1 MANTFGKYQLIEKI
15 GEGGMAEVYLAKQ
28 MGDLAGFEK
37 RVALKT
43 IYPHLTEREDL
54 VVMFLDEARIA
65 AQLNHPNIVQIYDLG
80 KVDDTLYIAMEYI
93 HGQDLRRI
101 CEKGIDE
108 DNFLPRE
115 FAARIIA
122 DAAAGLHYAHTS
134 TDEQGRPRNIVHRD
148 VSPQNILVS
157 MEGQVK
163 MVDFGV
169 AKAEDRLGHTQAGQ
183 RKGKLSYMSPEQLE
197 SKNVDARSD
206 VYTLGIVLYET
217 TVGKRLFRGRSD
229 FETMNLVANA
239 KVTPPSEVRPDFP
252 AELEAI
258 ILKAL
263 QKEREDRYQ
272 SAQELQMA
280 LEDWLHAQDRR
291 VGRVELGEYMR
302 GLFSE
307 GVGVSAVDAPAEDVG
322 VPTSPMNDVGEV
334 GAEGGHGHGAGHGNG
349 AGHGHGRGVGGPPP
363 SRRPAPQPQPDPAA
377 DAQADGGWEVDENEF
392 GDYGDFSNKKTK
404 LYAGLGALA
413 AVATIAIVAWA
424 MLNTEKDLATDEE
437 KAYAAAMEKMGD
449 AGVEVPDPPAMV
461 GVDLATEPAG
471 AAVVVNGLLAEAKT
485 PGTFDL
491 VADRPNEVVFY
502 HPQYPP
508 KRIVVGGDAD
518 EAPEKVVFEPYDKEP
533 KTGTL
538 TIHSDPGAGIV
549 YINGE
554 RLGAAPQTVEDL
566 PAGIDHHVEVRK
578 SGHWSFAGFFGVVPG
593 ENNAFQVKLAP
604 EDSAGRK
611 QYVEVTY
618 DAIPRDTAV
627 TIDGELKGGSR
638 VAVNQIRNQHVH
650 VELAKPNHRTQDRYL
665 LLRDVG
671 TFTYRTFL
679 EPISREKGTLTVSV
693 EPEGSTIYIGSNSYD
708 SNPVKGLDLL
718 EGKHTVVFELPD
730 GSRRETKV
738 EVYPKMKNVY
748 ELTATDGGVDVKR
761 VD

>member
-1 MANTFGKYQLIEKI
+1 MAKTFGKYQLIEKI

-28 MGDLAGFEK
+28 LGELAGFEK
-37 RVALKT
+37 QVALKT

-80 KVDDTLYIAMEYI
+80 KVDDTLFIAMEYI

-101 CEKGIDE
+101 CEQGIEAND
-108 DNFLPRE
+108 FLPRE

-134 TDEQGRPRNIVHRD
+134 TDGQGRPRNIVHRD

-163 MVDFGV
+163 MADFGV
-169 AKAEDRLGHTQAGQ
+169 AKAEDRLGQTQAGQ

-197 SKNVDARSD
+197 SKDVDARSD

-229 FETMNLVANA
+229 FETMSLVANA
-239 KVTPPSEVRPDFP
+239 KVTPPSEVRADFP

-263 QKEREDRYQ
+263 QKEPSDRYQ

-291 VGRVELGEYMR
+291 VGGVELGEYMR
-302 GLFSE
+302 GLFPG
-307 GVGVSAVDAPAEDVG
+307 GVGHGDADGGDPGNRLPE
-322 VPTSPMNDVGEV
+322 PESRSPEPGNRLPGP
-334 GAEGGHGHGAGHGNG
+334 GSRPPGPGKRPPGAGP
-349 AGHGHGRGVGGPPP
+349 GPA
-363 SRRPAPQPQPDPAA
+363 APQSDPAA
-377 DAQADGGWEVDENEF
+377 DAQADGGWKVDAEEF
-392 GDYGDFSNKKTK
+392 GDDYGDFSNKKTK
-404 LYAGLGALA
+404 LYAGLGAFA
-413 AVATIAIVAWA
+413 AVVTIAIVGWA

-437 KAYAAAMEKMGD
+437 KAYAAAMEKMSD

-461 GVDLATEPAG
+461 GVELATEPAG
-471 AAVVVNGLLAEAKT
+471 AAVVVNGLLADAKT

-491 VADRPNEVVFY
+491 VADEPNEVAFY
-502 HPQYPP
+502 HPQFPP
-508 KRIVVGGDAD
+508 KRIVVSGEAG
-518 EAPEKVVFEPYDKEP
+518 EAPEKVAFEPFDAEP

-538 TIHSDPGAGIV
+538 SIHSDPGAGIV
-549 YINGE
+549 YVNGE
-554 RLGAAPQTVEDL
+554 RLGAAPQTLEDMAAGVE
-566 PAGIDHHVEVRK
+566 HHVEVRK
-578 SGHWSFAGFFGVVPG
+578 SDHWSFAGFFEVVPDEKNG
-593 ENNAFQVKLAP
+593 FQVKLAP
-604 EDSAGRK
+604 KDSAGRQ

-627 TIDGELKGGSR
+627 TIDGELKGSSR
-638 VAVNQIRNQHVH
+638 VVVNQTRNEHVH
-650 VELAKPNHRTQDRYL
+650 VELAKPSHRGQDRYL
-665 LLRDVG
+665 LLRDIG

-679 EPISREKGTLTVSV
+679 EPISREKGTLQVSV
-693 EPEGSTIYIGSNSYD
+693 EPKGSTIYIGSNSYD
-708 SNPVKGLDLL
+708 TNPVKGLKLL
-718 EGKHTVVFELPD
+718 EGKYTVVFETPD
-730 GSRRETKV
+730 GSRREARV
-738 EVYPKMKNVY
+738 EVYPKKKNVY
-748 ELTATDGGVDVKR
+748 ELTAVDGGVDVKR